1 MEGENCSSGC
11 ATRNHL
17 TWGECVK
24 SKGAVYGNMNAGRT
38 KAWNREL
45 DLYASAVRQGIQ
57 PDGTTTQ
64 AVRQA
69 LDISDKAGAGYGVDF
84 AQATP
89 MGD

>member
-1 MEGENCSSGC
+1 MIGDNCTSSC
-11 ATRNHL
+11 KTRDHNS
-17 TWGECVK
+17 WGECMQSK
-24 SKGAVYGNMNAGRT
+24 SIQFGNKTGSHRKWQN
-38 KAWNREL
+38 EL
-45 DLYASAVRQGIQ
+45 DLYAKARSQGIQ

-69 LDISDKAGAGYGVDF
+69 LDVSDKAGAAYGTDF